1 VTHHARPVSVFG
13 AVADPTR
20 RALLLLLATAERP
33 VTEMSAPF
41 RMSQPAI
48 SQHLRVLR
56 RAGLVRSRPAGR
68 RRLYRLQ
75 AGPLRELLAWAD
87 QFRHLL
93 DPGGHVWGIGAHGPS
108 AAGSFRLS
116 EHRESTRKGKD

>member
-1 VTHHARPVSVFG
+1 MTHRASPVSVFD

-20 RALLLLLATAERP
+20 RALLLLLAAAERP
-33 VTEMSAPF
+33 VIEMSAPF

-56 RAGLVRSRPAGR
+56 RAGLVRSRPEGR
-68 RRLYRLQ
+68 RRLYRIEP
-75 AGPLRELLAWAD
+75 APLRELLAWAD

-93 DPGGHVWGIGAHGPS
+93 DPSGHVWGIGGRGP
-108 AAGSFRLS
+108 AASSR
-116 EHRESTRKGKD
+116 HRSDQHQSNRKEKD

>member
-1 VTHHARPVSVFG
+1 MTRRPGRVSVFD

-20 RALLLLLATAERP
+20 RSLLLLLATAERP
-33 VTEMSAPF
+33 VLEMSAPF

-68 RRLYRLQ
+68 RRLYRIEPAPLQ
-75 AGPLRELLAWAD
+75 ELLAWAE
-87 QFRHLL
+87 QFRPLL
-93 DPGGHVWGIGAHGPS
+93 DPSGHAWAISGQGSAVAAH
-108 AAGSFRLS
+108 RRS
-116 EHRESTRKGKD
+116 EKHKTNGKEKH